1 MMRQN
6 PSALRSFALY
16 LGSNLVAERDIG
28 SSNTIRYQH
37 TDVLGSVIAESNT
50 AGTITSSSVY
60 QPFGERIGG
69 QKTGLGFTGH
79 LEDTDIGLTYMQQRY
94 YDPVIGRFYSN
105 DPVGFTASNPMMF
118 NRYAYGNNNPYKYTD
133 PTGETA
139 EAVVLSRERGKVF
152 VYPPSSHAHASKRH
166 AQGYQGL
173 GKGSPQQF
181 MSKFGMQDYKMSA
194 TVVGEVVESGAE
206 YYQEGTGTTVYT
218 FETGQQIGELGETAL
233 SVATTPLSSLKDP
246 AKIAEVTTMMTEAG
260 VSQDQYRNV
269 EVVTTIA
276 PDNGTFKRDDAILM
290 KKQE

>member
-1 MMRQN
+1 SQLIAR
-6 PSALRSFALY
+6 
-16 LGSNLVAERDIG
+16 IG
-28 SSNTIRYQH
+28 
-37 TDVLGSVIAESNT
+37 NT
-50 AGTITSSSVY
+50 AAAEDKPGY
-60 QPFGERIGG
+60 
-69 QKTGLGFTGH
+69 TGH
-79 LEDTDIGLTYMQQRY
+79 LEDDDLSLTYMQQRY

-194 TVVGEVVESGAE
+194 TVVGAVVESGAE

-246 AKIAEVTTMMTEAG
+246 AKIAEVTTIMTEAG
-260 VSQDQYRNV
+260 VSQDQYGNV